1 MNRAGVLFSRFI
13 EPKDSDF
20 AQKVGSE
27 AKNNDTASQFPWT
40 NKRKTRG
47 RGEEEKRK
55 KRKKV
60 TTNQFARCNRGN
72 GAGN

>member
-1 MNRAGVLFSRFI
+1 MIQRRNF
-13 EPKDSDF
+13 
-20 AQKVGSE
+20 
-27 AKNNDTASQFPWT
+27 
-40 NKRKTRG
+40 RG
-47 RGEEEKRK
+47 RINEKLEEEGKKKKK

>member
-1 MNRAGVLFSRFI
+1 MIQRRNF
-13 EPKDSDF
+13 
-20 AQKVGSE
+20 
-27 AKNNDTASQFPWT
+27 
-40 NKRKTRG
+40 RG
-47 RGEEEKRK
+47 RINEKLEGEGKKKKEK